1 MSARRRLSLCALLFA
16 AAGCAG
22 VQSPIATPG
31 APSNAE
37 TVPAAK
43 RGTSWMAPEAQESG
57 SLLYVS
63 NWGTTDV
70 TVYTYANGG
79 GLVLVGRLTGFSLPG
94 GLCTDS
100 SGNVWIPD
108 AGGRRIFEYAH
119 GGTKPIQ
126 TIQLSTG
133 YPYACAVD
141 SATGNVAVSSA
152 HPNGKYQAYG
162 VVDVFSK
169 GSRRPA
175 RYSTLHGF
183 KNVYFVAYDDASNLY
198 ADGSPC
204 IVRGC
209 YYRQEGP
216 PGLYKLSSGGSAFK
230 RLTLRGTKLQE
241 PAAVNWV
248 KPTLLVGDRNFEEQ
262 GTSGAFKVFVSGSKA
277 TVVGTLSF
285 GGTHQAYG
293 FSRRATRVV
302 VPDFTGNAVRVY
314 DLSNGLLISTLTTK
328 ISEPFSTVV
337 SQ

>member
-1 MSARRRLSLCALLFA
+1 MSRHLGVLALVFA
-16 AAGCAG
+16 VAGCAG

-31 APSNAE
+31 TPANPATVSAP
-37 TVPAAK
+37 K
-43 RGTSWMAPEAQESG
+43 RGASWMAPQAQKTA

-63 NWGTTDV
+63 NWGTSDV

-79 GLVLVGRLTGFSLPG
+79 GLVLVGTLTGFSLPG

-100 SGNVWIPD
+100 AGNVWIPD
-108 AGGRRIFEYAH
+108 TGGRRVFEYAH

-152 HPNGKYQAYG
+152 HPNGKYQAYSI
-162 VVDVFSK
+162 VDVFSK

-183 KNVYFVAYDDASNLY
+183 KNVYFVAYDDKSNLY
-198 ADGSPC
+198 ADATPC
-204 IVRGC
+204 EFRGC

-216 PGLYKLSSGGSAFK
+216 PGFYKLSSGGSDFK
-230 RLTLRGTKLQE
+230 RLTLVGAKLHE
-241 PAAVNWV
+241 PAAIDWV
-248 KPTLLVGDRNFEEQ
+248 KPALLLGDRDFEDQ
-262 GTSGAFKVFVSGSKA
+262 GTSGAYKVFVSGSKA
-277 TVVGTLSF
+277 TVVATLPF
-285 GGTHQAYG
+285 GGTQQAYG
-293 FSRRATRVV
+293 FSRRATRVI